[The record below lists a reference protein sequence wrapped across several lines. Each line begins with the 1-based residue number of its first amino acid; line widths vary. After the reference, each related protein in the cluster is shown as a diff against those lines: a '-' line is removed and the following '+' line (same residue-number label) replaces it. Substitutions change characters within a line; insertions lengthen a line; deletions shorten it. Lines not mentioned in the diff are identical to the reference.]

1 MPAPCQPEPGLQALN
16 TEVAGEMHILW
27 RSSLE
32 FPVSLSVLKLLA
44 LMSREARDSGSVA
57 HLDLKVLP
65 LMMMELCHLNRKLLP
80 LMMMKRCQKEMPCLE
95 KRELCLD
102 KGKRCLKFK
111 RRRLWDV

>member
-1 MPAPCQPEPGLQALN
+1 
-16 TEVAGEMHILW
+16 MHILW

-44 LMSREARDSGSVA
+44 LMSREARVSGNVA

-65 LMMMELCHLNRKLLP
+65 LMMMELCYLNCKLLP
-80 LMMMKRCQKEMPCLE
+80 LMMMMMKRYQKEMPCLE

-102 KGKRCLKFK
+102 KGMLDTSVSLMLYRPPIITSGATIHLELGRNRGC
-111 RRRLWDV
+111 